1 MGSMNAPYAG
11 AAILL
16 SAAAVQPDSP
26 LTLAWHHTGAFW
38 VQTGLALAHHW
49 FVILVCAAVPAVER
63 GYRLL
68 RARSASRS
76 HLAFMDF
83 LVTLWRVGLCVV
95 AIWAGTS
102 GREWHSLSARVG
114 VAAAWQFSL
123 EELGSYFAHHVRMLL
138 WELVFFAIA
147 FWAAGKLLDGVV
159 RLSVRTGVWVRE
171 AHYQQAAASVLR
183 NLILVP
189 LAVIYLVEMARPV
202 FRQ

>member
-1 MGSMNAPYAG
+1 MIARYVV
-11 AAILL
+11 AAVVPA
-16 SAAAVQPDSP
+16 AAAVRPESP
-26 LTLAWHHTGAFW
+26 LTLAWRHTGAFW
-38 VQTGLALAHHW
+38 VQTGLAMAHHW
-49 FVILVCAAVPAVER
+49 FIILVCAAVPAVER

-76 HLAFMDF
+76 SLALMDF
-83 LVTLWRVGLCVV
+83 LVTLWRIGLCIV

-123 EELGSYFAHHVRMLL
+123 EELGSYFAHHLRMLI
-138 WELVFFAIA
+138 WELVFFALA
-147 FWAAGKLLDGVV
+147 FWAAGKLLDAVV
-159 RLSVRTGVWVRE
+159 TLAVRTGVWVRE
-171 AHYQQAAASVLR
+171 TNYQQAAASVLR

-189 LAVIYLVEMARPV
+189 LAVIYLVEMARPI

>member
-1 MGSMNAPYAG
+1 MGCMIAPCAG

-16 SAAAVQPDSP
+16 AAPAVRPEGP
-26 LTLAWHHTGAFW
+26 LTLAWRHTGAFW

-63 GYRLL
+63 GYRML
-68 RARSASRS
+68 RTRSASRS
-76 HLAFMDF
+76 QLALMDF
-83 LVTLWRVGLCVV
+83 LVTLWRIGLCVV

-102 GREWHSLSARVG
+102 GQEWRSLSARVG

-123 EELGSYFAHHVRMLL
+123 EELGSYFAHHLRMLI
-138 WELVFFAIA
+138 WELVFFALA
-147 FWAAGKLLDGVV
+147 FWAAGKLLDAVV
-159 RLSVRTGVWVRE
+159 SLALRTGVWVRE
-171 AHYQQAAASVLR
+171 TNYQQAAASVLR

-189 LAVIYLVEMARPV
+189 LAVIYLVEMARPI

>member
-1 MGSMNAPYAG
+1 MGTMVCSYDR

-16 SAAAVQPDSP
+16 STVAVRPESP
-26 LTLAWHHTGAFW
+26 LMLAWRHTGAFW

-63 GYRLL
+63 GYRML
-68 RARSASRS
+68 RVRSASRS
-76 HLAFMDF
+76 HLALMDF
-83 LVTLWRVGLCVV
+83 VVTLWRIGLCVV

-114 VAAAWQFSL
+114 AAAAWQFSL
-123 EELGSYFAHHVRMLL
+123 EELGSYFAHHLRMLI
-138 WELVFFAIA
+138 WELVFFALA
-147 FWAAGKLLDGVV
+147 FWAAEKLLDALVS
-159 RLSVRTGVWVRE
+159 LIVRTGVWVRE
-171 AHYQQAAASVLR
+171 TNYQQAAASVLR

-189 LAVIYLVEMARPV
+189 LAVIYLVEMARPI

>member
-1 MGSMNAPYAG
+1 MGTMIASYGG
-11 AAILL
+11 AAILFGL
-16 SAAAVQPDSP
+16 AAARPESP
-26 LTLAWHHTGAFW
+26 LTLAWRHTGAFW

-63 GYRLL
+63 GYRLM

-76 HLAFMDF
+76 HLALMDF
-83 LVTLWRVGLCVV
+83 LVTIWRIGLCVV

-102 GREWHSLSARVG
+102 GREWHALAARVG

-123 EELGSYFAHHVRMLL
+123 EELGSYFAHHLRMLI
-138 WELVFFAIA
+138 WELVFFALA
-147 FWAAGKLLDGVV
+147 FWAAGKLLDGLVS
-159 RLSVRTGVWVRE
+159 LTVRTSVWMRE
-171 AHYQQAAASVLR
+171 ANYQQAAASVLR

-189 LAVIYLVEMARPV
+189 VAVIYLVEMARPV